1 VDILAA
7 FSSRGPT
14 DDTRVK
20 PDLVAPGTVI
30 LAARSSPSSPA
41 AHLQETAFGGHY
53 TYQSGTS
60 MAAPVVAGA
69 AAIVRQHYVAEHGHQ
84 PSAALLKATMIN
96 GTQWI
101 STQTAADDAVGK
113 PNFHQGFGRLNL
125 RETLPLP
132 GNPEGFRLRF
142 ADINRGD
149 PGALNSAIAA
159 KSAWKKR
166 IQVKAGLPLRI
177 TLCWTDHPAHGLQ
190 NHLNLMLQAPAGQR
204 LTGNPELKHE
214 PWAKAP
220 STRRFQRKGSAWPR
234 QGRT

>member
-1 VDILAA
+1 
-7 FSSRGPT
+7 
-14 DDTRVK
+14 
-20 PDLVAPGTVI
+20 
-30 LAARSSPSSPA
+30 
-41 AHLQETAFGGHY
+41 
-53 TYQSGTS
+53 
-60 MAAPVVAGA
+60 
-69 AAIVRQHYVAEHGHQ
+69 
-84 PSAALLKATMIN
+84 MIN

-204 LTGNPELKHE
+204 LTGNPELKRE
-214 PWAKAP
+214 PWAKADRHNNVQSITVDDP
-220 STRRFQRKGSAWPR
+220 APGVWNVVVNAVNTPFPT
-234 QGRT
+234 QGFSLAATGKDLSDFF